1 MSTPPP
7 PRISRRPALPL
18 VWIVPLLSLAVG
30 GWLVYGEFKNRGP
43 EITVEFDD
51 CSGIEA
57 GQTTLEYRGVSV
69 GLVRRIELASD
80 LRHAL
85 VHVRL
90 KRHAAELARQGS
102 IFWIARPEIGFTGVR
117 GLDTLFSG
125 ARVNVRPGSG
135 PKANHFIGS
144 AHPPP
149 EENLE
154 QGRAFILE
162 SDRLNSLSP
171 GAPIYFREVKVGFVE
186 TSRLSDDSGSVLIR
200 IRVRT
205 PFADL
210 VRTNTRFWV
219 AGGPS
224 FKMSLLGAEFR
235 STSLESLFSGGAA
248 FATPDGD
255 LAPLAPDGTVF
266 RLADSAEKEWLKWRP
281 KIPILSPESTPD
293 AAGQAKV
300 PALVTP

>member
-1 MSTPPP
+1 MSTPPT
-7 PRISRRPALPL
+7 PRLSRRPALPL
-18 VWIVPLLSLAVG
+18 VWIVPLLSLAIG
-30 GWLVYGEFKNRGP
+30 GWLIYGEFKNRGP

-57 GQTTLEYRGVSV
+57 GQTTLEYRGVNV
-69 GLVRRIELASD
+69 GLVRSIELAPD

-90 KRHAAELARQGS
+90 RRNAAELARQGS

-144 AHPPP
+144 AHPPA
-149 EENLE
+149 EENAE

-162 SDRLNSLSP
+162 SDKLNSLSP
-171 GAPIYFREVKVGFVE
+171 GAPVYFREVKVGFVE
-186 TSRLSDDSGSVLIR
+186 TSRLANDSGSVLIR

-248 FATPDGD
+248 FATPDGE
-255 LAPLAPDGTVF
+255 LAPLAQDGALF
-266 RLADSAEKEWLKWRP
+266 RLHDEPEKEWLKWRP

-293 AAGQAKV
+293 AKAQSKV